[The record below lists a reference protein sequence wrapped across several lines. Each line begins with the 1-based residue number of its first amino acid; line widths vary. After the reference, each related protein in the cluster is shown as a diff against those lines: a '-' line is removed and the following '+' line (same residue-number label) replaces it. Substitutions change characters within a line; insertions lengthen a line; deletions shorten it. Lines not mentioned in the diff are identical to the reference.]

1 MSIKVGKNGKMLLNY
16 HILQREHQGIA
27 QTSKIWQ
34 NIISPRATGDHYKK
48 KKEKNSASNVRM
60 GMLD

>member
-1 MSIKVGKNGKMLLNY
+1 MSIKVGKNGKMLLND

-48 KKEKNSASNVRM
+48 KKRTVRVM
-60 GMLD
+60 